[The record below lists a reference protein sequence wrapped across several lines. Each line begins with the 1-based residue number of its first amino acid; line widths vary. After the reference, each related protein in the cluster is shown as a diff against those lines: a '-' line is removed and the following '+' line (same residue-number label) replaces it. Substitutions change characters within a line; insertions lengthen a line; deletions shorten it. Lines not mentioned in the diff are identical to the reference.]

1 MLFLAAEQQSKSSK
15 QYAFF
20 SENRRTKVRPLLCEK
35 NRAVEGVIM
44 LHKKVLKVELH
55 LKYFCEYL
63 DFWRKGSIMFR
74 CIGMYGNNASPHNS
88 NYVVPGM

>member
-1 MLFLAAEQQSKSSK
+1 MPFSMKIGAQK
-15 QYAFF
+15 YALY
-20 SENRRTKVRPLLCEK
+20 SVRK
-35 NRAVEGVIM
+35 NRGAEGVIM

-74 CIGMYGNNASPHNS
+74 CIGMYGNIASPHNS